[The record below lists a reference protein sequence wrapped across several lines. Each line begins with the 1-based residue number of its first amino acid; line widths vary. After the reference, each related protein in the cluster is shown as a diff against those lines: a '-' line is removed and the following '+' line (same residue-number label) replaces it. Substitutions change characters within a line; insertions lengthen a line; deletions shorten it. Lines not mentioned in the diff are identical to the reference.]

1 MKCLH
6 KATGEERAVKILTK
20 ANMAEDEKLRLKY
33 EIDLLKNLDHPGI
46 VRLYEV
52 FEDQKRFFLATE

>member
-1 MKCLH
+1 MKCIH
-6 KATGEERAVKILTK
+6 KASGEERAVKILLK
-20 ANMAEDEKLRLKY
+20 ANMLEDEKLRLKY

-52 FEDQKRFFLATE
+52 FEDVKRFFLVTE

>member
-1 MKCLH
+1 ML
-6 KATGEERAVKILTK
+6 
-20 ANMAEDEKLRLKY
+20 EDEKLRLKY

-52 FEDQKRFFLATE
+52 FEDVKRFFLVTE